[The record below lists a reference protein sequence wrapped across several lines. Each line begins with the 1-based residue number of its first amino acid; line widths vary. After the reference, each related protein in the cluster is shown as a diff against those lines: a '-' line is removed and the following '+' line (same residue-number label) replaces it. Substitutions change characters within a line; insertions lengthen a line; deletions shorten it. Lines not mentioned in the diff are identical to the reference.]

1 MGMAFPMWISGA
13 VGSSPN
19 FTLSGLFSFTDLL
32 SFFVNSAFVTISTVP
47 RRIIS
52 NCSSTSLNIAP
63 PWYFSFADINYFL
76 LRHKQY
82 KVNREKICDFRL
94 RRELS
99 RTIYDLGSEAPTVSH
114 KFASRH
120 PTGRSTLTS
129 SPVKNKSD

>member
-1 MGMAFPMWISGA
+1 MGMAFPMWMSGA

-47 RRIIS
+47 RSIIS

-63 PWYFSFADINYFL
+63 PWYFFSADINYFL

-82 KVNREKICDFRL
+82 KVNRGKICDFRL

-99 RTIYDLGSEAPTVSH
+99 RTIYDLGFDSALLNH
-114 KFASRH
+114 K
-120 PTGRSTLTS
+120 L
-129 SPVKNKSD
+129 